1 MSSVVIA
8 GDTSGTITLAAP
20 SVAGTTTLTLPTT
33 NGTVI
38 VGTQPSGAI
47 VGTTDTQTLTNKTL
61 TSPVLTTPALGT
73 PASGT
78 LTNCTGYP
86 ASALPTGSVLQV
98 VQTWSDTRVD
108 YSSGT
113 TFLDTNLSLS
123 ITPSSSSNK
132 ILLLASVCGAS
143 NAGSGAYGVAFR
155 FVRNGTAISV
165 PTSPDS
171 GRLPATFVAI
181 TGSNTN
187 DIATGSFNYLD
198 SPATTSAI
206 TYKIQGGA
214 RDQAA
219 WSINKPI
226 LDNDANTWYRTQ
238 GTSSIIAIEIKG

>member
-8 GDTSGTITLAAP
+8 GNTSGSVTLSAP
-20 SVAGTTTLTLPTT
+20 DVAGTTTLTLPST
-33 NGTVI
+33 
-38 VGTQPSGAI
+38 SGN
-47 VGTTDTQTLTNKTL
+47 VL
-61 TSPVLTTPALGT
+61 TS
-73 PASGT
+73 ASSIATSQLSG
-78 LTNCTGYP
+78 
-86 ASALPTGSVLQV
+86 SISSSSLPTGSVLQV

-108 YSSGT
+108 YSSGST
-113 TFLDTNLSLS
+113 WLDTNLSLS

-132 ILLLASVCGAS
+132 ILLLASICGAS
-143 NAGSGAYGVAFR
+143 NAGSGAYGVGFR

-165 PTSPDS
+165 PTSPDT

-226 LDNDANTWYRTQ
+226 VDNDSTTWYRTQ